1 MAQTPSTLTTADYM
15 LKEWYS
21 NNRVLALTLNNNVL
35 IDMLPR
41 DTNFAGDV
49 MPLPLLT
56 SSGQG
61 IASESLAIAQT
72 NSNTASGAKFA
83 VTVGD
88 TFGVI
93 PLGSKVL
100 KAARNNMGAFLDHRK
115 LEIDEFLKNM
125 GRNLNQQA
133 HGDGGGSLGVAS
145 VVSATTDGTVTLS
158 DPEKIVN
165 FWKGMV
171 IRTSEDDGT
180 GSGHA
185 LQSGALTVA
194 TVDYN
199 AGTFTFTG
207 TSASFDA
214 GDHIFRE
221 GQFAGNLTQTA
232 LWKGIQV
239 WCPATAPTDTL
250 FGLARTGQSQYSGVR
265 LTSAESTGQINE
277 RIEKLA
283 ERQATRYGC
292 YANMGVMHGKR
303 WRELSRELHNQGV
316 RIIKTGNY
324 DATFGYNTLVFQS
337 GYGGGDG
344 IKLYAD
350 RDCHP
355 DTCFLMEKEYVKIWS
370 MGELVETMSDD
381 GLQMLRAASSAA
393 YEIRYESYAQLAVPK
408 PTAIAR
414 VSLA

>member
-41 DTNFAGDV
+41 DTNFVGDV
-49 MPLPLLT
+49 MPLPVLM
-56 SSGQG
+56 SAGQG

-72 NSNTASGAKFA
+72 NSNTASGSKFS
-83 VTVGD
+83 VTVGE

-115 LEIDEFLKNM
+115 LEIDQFLKNM
-125 GRNLNQQA
+125 GRNMNQQA

-158 DPEKIVN
+158 DKEKIVN

-171 IRTSEDDGT
+171 IRVGENDGT
-180 GSGHA
+180 DASHA
-185 LQSGALTVA
+185 LHSGALTVA

-214 GDHIFRE
+214 GDFIFRE
-221 GQFAGNLTQTA
+221 GQFAGNLTQTS
-232 LWKGIQV
+232 LWKGIQA
-239 WCPATAPTDTL
+239 WCPASAPTDTL
-250 FGLARTGQSQYSGVR
+250 FGLARTGQSQLSGVR
-265 LTSAESTGQINE
+265 LESSEATGQINE

-292 YANMGVMHGKR
+292 YADMGVLHGKR
-303 WRELSRELHNQGV
+303 WRELNRELQNQGV
-316 RIIKTGNY
+316 RVIKTGNY
-324 DATFGYNTLVFQS
+324 DATFGYRTLMFES
-337 GYGGGDG
+337 GYGGSEG

-350 RDCHP
+350 RDCNP
-355 DTCFLMEKEYVKIWS
+355 DTCFLLEKEYVKIWS

-381 GLQMLRAASSAA
+381 GLQMLRMASSAA

-408 PTAIAR
+408 PPAIAR
-414 VSLA
+414 VSLS